1 MSVAFLTPA
10 AHTDSVRST
19 SPSGHSAVARSPM
32 ERSAQAEGGRFEVR
46 SGWNV
51 AVGYTSKEQET
62 ELCTSTVGWA
72 DVSHLGKLELQA
84 SPEAM
89 RAIVTEAAGGASL
102 ELGRATRAGYVWWLP
117 LTLSRT
123 LVVCEAA
130 EAAGLKRRLTEA
142 ASESS
147 GHASVA
153 DVTSVFAALTLAG
166 PLAREVF
173 ARFCAI
179 DLRPAVTPV
188 AGLRPGSIARQPGL
202 IVREDENRFLFLFG
216 WAVGEYMW
224 TVVADAAR
232 HLGGGPVGL
241 DALPLHPQPSPEP
254 PGA

>member
-1 MSVAFLTPA
+1 VSLDFLTPA
-10 AHTDSVRST
+10 RAVDSAGAANASD
-19 SPSGHSAVARSPM
+19 PVARSPM
-32 ERSAQAEGGRFEVR
+32 ERSAQSDGARFEVR

-51 AVGYTSKEQET
+51 ATGYTVSEQET
-62 ELCTSTVGWA
+62 GLCASTVGWA

-89 RAIVTEAAGGASL
+89 GAIVAEAAGGASL
-102 ELGRATRAGYVWWLP
+102 ELGHATRAGHVWWLP
-117 LTLSRT
+117 LTRSRT

-130 EAAGLKRRLTEA
+130 DTEGLKRRLTEA
-142 ASESS
+142 AGQSP

-153 DVTSVFAALTLAG
+153 DVTSVFAALTLVG

-188 AGLRPGSIARQPGL
+188 GALRPGSIARQPGL
-202 IVREDENRFLFLFG
+202 IVREDEDRFLCLFG

-224 TVVADAAR
+224 TVVSDAAR

-241 DALPLHPQPSPEP
+241 DALASHPQPSAESR
-254 PGA
+254 A

>member
-1 MSVAFLTPA
+1 VSLDFLTTAPVADGAGPA
-10 AHTDSVRST
+10 NQSD
-19 SPSGHSAVARSPM
+19 PVARSPM
-32 ERSAQAEGGRFEVR
+32 ERCAQAVGARFEVR

-51 AVGYTSKEQET
+51 AAGYTSREHEMD
-62 ELCTSTVGWA
+62 LSTTAVGWA

-89 RAIVTEAAGGASL
+89 RTIVADAAGGASP

-117 LTLSRT
+117 LTPSRT

-130 EAAGLKRRLTEA
+130 DAPGLKRRLTEA
-142 ASESS
+142 ASDSP

-153 DVTSVFAALTLAG
+153 DVTSVFAALTLVG

-188 AGLRPGSIARQPGL
+188 GGLRPGSIARQPGL
-202 IVREDENRFLFLFG
+202 IVREEENRFLFLFG

-224 TVVADAAR
+224 AVVADAAR
-232 HLGGGPVGL
+232 HLGGGPIGL
-241 DALPLHPQPSPEP
+241 DALSSHPQPSAEP
-254 PGA
+254 SRA

>member
-1 MSVAFLTPA
+1 VSLDFLTPA
-10 AHTDSVRST
+10 LMVDGAGPANPSSH
-19 SPSGHSAVARSPM
+19 SPVARSPM
-32 ERSAQAEGGRFEVR
+32 ERSAQAEGASFEVR

-51 AVGYTSKEQET
+51 AVGYTSREQET
-62 ELCTSTVGWA
+62 DLCTTTVGWS
-72 DVSHLGKLELQA
+72 DISHLGKLELQA

-102 ELGRATRAGYVWWLP
+102 ELGHATRAGYVWWLP
-117 LTLSRT
+117 LTASRT

-130 EAAGLKRRLTEA
+130 DAPGLKRRLSEA
-142 ASESS
+142 ASKSP

-153 DVTSVFAALTLAG
+153 DVTSVFAALTLVG

-173 ARFCAI
+173 ARFCAV

-188 AGLRPGSIARQPGL
+188 AALRPGSIARQPGL

-241 DALPLHPQPSPEP
+241 DALSLHPQPTAEP
-254 PGA
+254 SRA